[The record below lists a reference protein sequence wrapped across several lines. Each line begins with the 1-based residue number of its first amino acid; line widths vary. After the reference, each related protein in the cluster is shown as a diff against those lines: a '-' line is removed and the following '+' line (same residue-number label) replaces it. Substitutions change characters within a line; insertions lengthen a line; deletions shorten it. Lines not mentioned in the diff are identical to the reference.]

1 MTRRTLLGALAVLP
15 VPMAGV
21 ERVRYRP
28 QAGDVITGPNG
39 TRVEVTEVLTQTLS
53 DGSHIEMVYYTKT
66 VPCMDMS
73 ECTVARMEQWQHMD
87 DWHKA
92 RLA

>member
-15 VPMAGV
+15 IPLAGV

-39 TRVEVTEVLTQTLS
+39 TRVEVVEVLTQTLS
-53 DGSHIEMVYYTKT
+53 DGAEIEMVYYTSSYPEKKQFAHIT
-66 VPCMDMS
+66 RAWRS
-73 ECTVARMEQWQHMD
+73 GET
-87 DWHKA
+87 
-92 RLA
+92 